1 MSETAT
7 DEERAALRDTSE
19 KIAELLM
26 DRHDLTDARN
36 AALVV
41 GCLATAIG
49 NVATIAA
56 VITASKA
63 NSPNLIE
70 INIEYML
77 DAAHNASRK
86 AAFKFLEEARKL
98 REAQDRSEQS

>member
-1 MSETAT
+1 MIALH
-7 DEERAALRDTSE
+7 RAWPFIAVAAIIALLS
-19 KIAELLM
+19 LPLS
-26 DRHDLTDARN
+26 
-36 AALVV
+36 
-41 GCLATAIG
+41 GC
-49 NVATIAA
+49 V
-56 VITASKA
+56 
-63 NSPNLIE
+63 